1 MMEEKK
7 EEAKKKEALDGVLEE
22 AGKIPKEEFKEKLR
36 TVLGSTPEKE
46 DDDI

>member
-7 EEAKKKEALDGVLEE
+7 EEAKKKEALDRVLEE

-46 DDDI
+46 DD